1 MQTTHLEDLALALSA
16 NRRIGRVSDLP
27 LDDIQSEAEAQAI
40 QAAAL
45 DDYDEDFVGY
55 TLVGTSPVCQRMLGV
70 RRPIYAPLPS
80 KAYHIDG
87 NRMVLPQ
94 GMIGAQCELVFAIGA
109 TLQGEGAAI
118 NRDAI
123 SAAVVT
129 CWPTIGLLGR
139 RTRPASN
146 PELATIADFGLHVA
160 TICGPMSM
168 DFDRDALDQVQ
179 MIARI
184 DGKRMISARG
194 DAVLGHP
201 LEAVAWLAR
210 ELARQDRRISAG
222 DIVAT
227 GSFGPILQVLPG
239 QRLTVEFA
247 GIGEVSCRF
256 D

>member
-1 MQTTHLEDLALALSA
+1 MPTPHLEELALRLSA
-16 NRRIGRVSDLP
+16 NRKAGRVSDLP
-27 LDDIQSEAEAQAI
+27 LHDIQSEAEAEAI

-55 TLVGTSPVCQRMLGV
+55 TLVGTSLVCQRMLGV
-70 RRPIYAPLPS
+70 RRPFYAPLPNRAFHS
-80 KAYHIDG
+80 DG
-87 NRMVLPQ
+87 NRIVLPQ
-94 GMIGAQCELVFAIGA
+94 GMIGAQCELAFTIGA
-109 TLQGEGAAI
+109 ALQGEGSAI
-118 NRDAI
+118 NRDTMA
-123 SAAVVT
+123 AAVVT

-139 RTRPASN
+139 RTPPASN
-146 PELATIADFGLHVA
+146 PELGAIADFGLHVA

-179 MIARI
+179 MTARI
-184 DGKRMISARG
+184 DGKPMISARG

-201 LEAVAWLAR
+201 LEAVAWLVR

-222 DIVAT
+222 DIGAT

-239 QRLTVEFA
+239 QQLTVAFER
-247 GIGEVSCRF
+247 IGEVSCRF